1 MDILSPIENYE
12 RLETQASVLH
22 QATLYHLVW
31 LTEVRAWADRW
42 LEKDA
47 NLTDNESALLIEVS
61 TSPQPEALEA
71 LSRLASKSC
80 VHVLEPLL
88 GLMAHLHTNQRLPL
102 ERVASLLASFSQD
115 FSPPFPDLVQPGWEH
130 ELGSSYE
137 TEHDLARNTL
147 AARLLTYVE
156 TPV

>member
-1 MDILSPIENYE
+1 MDILATIENDE
-12 RLETQASVLH
+12 RLETQASLLH

-31 LTEVRAWADRW
+31 LTEVRAWADKW

-47 NLTDNESALLIEVS
+47 NLPDNESALLIEVS

-71 LSRLASKSC
+71 LSRLASKSG

-88 GLMAHLHTNQRLPL
+88 GLMAHLYANQRLPL
-102 ERVASLLASFSQD
+102 ERVASLLASFCED
-115 FSPPFPDLVQPGWEH
+115 FSPPFPELLQPGWEY
-130 ELGSSYE
+130 ELSSVNE
-137 TEHDLARNTL
+137 TERDLARNTL
-147 AARLLTYVE
+147 AQRLLTYVE

>member
-1 MDILSPIENYE
+1 MHDG
-12 RLETQASVLH
+12 LETQASILH

-47 NLTDNESALLIEVS
+47 NLTDNELALLIEVS
-61 TSPQPEALEA
+61 TSPQPQALEA
-71 LSRLASKSC
+71 LSRLASKSG

-88 GLMAHLHTNQRLPL
+88 GLMAHLYANQRLPL
-102 ERVASLLASFSQD
+102 ERVASLLASFCED

-130 ELGSSYE
+130 ELGSVNE
-137 TEHDLARNTL
+137 TKRDLARNTL
-147 AARLLTYVE
+147 AERLLTYVE